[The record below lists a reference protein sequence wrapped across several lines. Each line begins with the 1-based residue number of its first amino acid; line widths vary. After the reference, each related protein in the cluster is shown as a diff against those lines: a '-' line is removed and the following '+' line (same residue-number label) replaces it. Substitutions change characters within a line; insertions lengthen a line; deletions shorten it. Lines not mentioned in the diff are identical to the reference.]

1 MFEEFD
7 KDKIQVGQSLE
18 ESWFNYYKY
27 YIAIGE
33 LDKAKGIY
41 NLLTNTIYKNSA
53 KLYRYL
59 FIEEDSVLLEDYL
72 MATGTPAQFTLHFQ
86 KLRELYATHN
96 YAIANEI
103 IGRVQSHIDDDNL
116 EDLYFF
122 YEHEPDDNV
131 YMFSM
136 FKKDIYPE
144 LEEEF
149 KEYEMVLIFDVME
162 SRFEDFADDIKMLR
176 GLYGNEFSLYY
187 QILVLFNNKLAGLMN
202 ETVRNERNTDVLE
215 GNILSVLNRLILSDD
230 FYRAR
235 EVIEELDHKTIFYQ
249 ILHEQVTVALD
260 IIDEHELIEK
270 RNMIYNCIEVD
281 SPMEALP
288 HNVNGS
294 YDGELLVNLETLCRG
309 FEEEPNSFYYGLY
322 QEEYNK
328 KNYMR
333 ALRYLLKFKEY
344 CADSLF
350 SKDISYL
357 EKELYVKIFNA
368 LKKDGRLEVIED
380 RIAHCEE
387 NDDYS
392 SVIDYVDEYNT
403 LADVSD
409 PRLACLAAYSAYEL
423 GDYNYALDYYEQ
435 VGEDYLGPDDY
446 AIMME
451 CALEILDY
459 GKVITYGRRYN
470 ALDEDSSVKVNY
482 MLSIAY
488 ANLMDY
494 DTAIQMIYNCREM
507 NRNYFDVP
515 NTYKN
520 EEEILNNL
528 ASGVE
533 VEMYTIDDFVDFQT
547 TREEAEIDQLLFE
560 MERAFN
566 LEDVKREIRKIK
578 EPKEK
583 IMYMLAVIKILIKN
597 EYDKQ
602 RDVATMINYLESYV
616 KRCKLTEA
624 DREVYEFQIKNYKKI

>member
-18 ESWFNYYKY
+18 ESWFYYYKY
-27 YIAIGE
+27 YISTGE
-33 LDKAKGIY
+33 LDKALGIY
-41 NLLTNTIYKNSA
+41 SLLSSTIYKNSA
-53 KLYRYL
+53 KLYKYL
-59 FIEEDSVLLEDYL
+59 FIDGDSVLLEDYL

-86 KLRELYATHN
+86 KLRELYASNN

-122 YEHEPDDNV
+122 YEKEPDNNV
-131 YMFSM
+131 YLFSE
-136 FKKDIYPE
+136 FHSDVDAE
-144 LEEEF
+144 TAEQF
-149 KEYEMVLIFDVME
+149 KEYEMILIFDVME
-162 SRFEDFADDIKMLR
+162 NRFEDFANDLKNLSS
-176 GLYGNEFSLYY
+176 LYGNDFSTYY
-187 QILVLFNNKLAGLMN
+187 QIFSMFNNKLAGLMN
-202 ETVRNERNTDVLE
+202 MTVLNERNGSVIE
-215 GNILSVLNRLILSDD
+215 GNILSVINKLLISND
-230 FYRAR
+230 FYRAS
-235 EVIEELDHKTIFYQ
+235 EVIEQLDHNTMFYL
-249 ILHEQVTVALD
+249 ILHEQATAALEL
-260 IIDEHELIEK
+260 IDEHELVEK
-270 RNMIYNCIEVD
+270 RNLIYNCIEVE

-294 YDGELLVNLETLCRG
+294 YDGELLVNLEPLCRG
-309 FEEEPNSFYYGLY
+309 FEEEPNSFYYSLY

-344 CADSLF
+344 VADSIF

-357 EKELYVKIFNA
+357 EQELYVKIFNS
-368 LKKDGRLEVIED
+368 LKKDGRLEVIEE

-392 SVIDYVDEYNT
+392 SIIDYVDEYNT
-403 LADVSD
+403 LADISD
-409 PRLACLAAYSAYEL
+409 PRLACSAAYAAYEL
-423 GDYNYALDYYEQ
+423 GDYNFALNTYEQ
-435 VGEDYLGPDDY
+435 IGSEYLGPDDY

-451 CALEILDY
+451 CALQLQDF
-459 GKVITYGRRYN
+459 GKVVTYGRKYN

-488 ANLMDY
+488 GNLMDY

-507 NRNYFDVP
+507 NRHYFDVP

-520 EEEILNNL
+520 EEEILNSL

-533 VEMYTIDDFVDFQT
+533 VEMYTIEQYVDFQT
-547 TREEAEIDQLLFE
+547 TREEADIDQILFE

-566 LEDVKREIRKIK
+566 LEDVKKELRKIK

-602 RDVATMINYLESYV
+602 KDVATMINYLEGYV